1 MPNASPNDFLPEPLP
16 ASPLEL
22 FAEWFAH
29 ARAHSGQPNPD
40 AMVLATLGASGG
52 PAARV
57 VLCKQVMTPAGYV
70 VFFTNY
76 QSRKGREF
84 AAHPRA
90 AAVLHWDSLHRQVRI
105 EGPLLKSPPQESYDY
120 FARRPLESR
129 LGAWASQQSEPLAS
143 RAALQEQV
151 QAAKQRF
158 GIGTAGER
166 AVTRPPHW
174 GGLRLWIE
182 RLELWVEGP
191 GRIHDRAVWERSL
204 QPAGQYEFNGSEWSA
219 TLLNP

>member
-1 MPNASPNDFLPEPLP
+1 MPNASSNDFLPEPLP
-16 ASPLEL
+16 VDPLQL
-22 FAEWFAH
+22 FTQWFAH
-29 ARAHSGQPNPD
+29 ARSHSGQPNPD
-40 AMVLATLGASGG
+40 AMVLATVGPTGN

-57 VLCKQVMTPAGYV
+57 VLCKQLIAPAGYV

-76 QSRKGREF
+76 DSRKGRE
-84 AAHPRA
+84 ASAHPRA
-90 AAVLHWDSLHRQVRI
+90 AAVLHWDTLHRQVRI
-105 EGPLLKSPPQESYDY
+105 EGPVLRSPVDESDRY
-120 FARRPLESR
+120 FALRPLASR

-151 QAAKQRF
+151 RAVEERF
-158 GIGTAGER
+158 AIGTPLEAPI
-166 AVTRPPHW
+166 TRPAHW

-204 QPAGQYEFNGSEWSA
+204 QPAGPYEFSGTAWSA
-219 TLLNP
+219 TRLNP